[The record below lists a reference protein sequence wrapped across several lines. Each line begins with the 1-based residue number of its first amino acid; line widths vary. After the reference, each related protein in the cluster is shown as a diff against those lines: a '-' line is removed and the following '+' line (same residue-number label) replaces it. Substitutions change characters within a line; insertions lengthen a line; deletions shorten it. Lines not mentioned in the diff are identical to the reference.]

1 MMGAMR
7 APAACTARRCAPARP
22 CGRVRRA
29 AARACSGG
37 SDGLTE
43 GQRRFAERKAAMA
56 DRVRAAYEAEA
67 AKDAGTHGDAV
78 DVSKLS
84 ESQRAFLKRKKFV
97 AEGGDPMAGVPVCKV
112 CNGTGVVECPKC
124 EGTGR
129 NKEDVFE
136 GVRARARARTQSLLV
151 RAHVPAC
158 GFQLTLAHPRGA
170 GRPKRGRVGLQ
181 R

>member
-1 MMGAMR
+1 
-7 APAACTARRCAPARP
+7 
-22 CGRVRRA
+22 
-29 AARACSGG
+29 
-37 SDGLTE
+37 
-43 GQRRFAERKAAMA
+43 MA

-84 ESQRAFLKRKKFV
+84 EAQRAFLKRKKFV

-112 CNGTGVVECPKC
+112 CNGTGAVECPKC

-136 GVRARARARTQSLLV
+136 GGGLSVAVSGFSAEKGGICWLCRGVKTMPCQ
-151 RAHVPAC
+151 AC
-158 GFQLTLAHPRGA
+158 TGT
-170 GRPKRGRVGLQ
+170 GRSKASAAINYAPED
-181 R
+181 